1 MPLRCI
7 GGTPC
12 PWCNHRAGK
21 RHQNSQPWTTT
32 LFLMGGS
39 QEALLSFLSS
49 ETTFSELTATHPRW
63 ILESSPASLAT
74 SSASWAPA
82 TGHDHLAHDRPAQDG
97 VAAAG
102 DRPGDRD
109 AARGTLF
116 PFLLCTG
123 IYSCVSLWYIISQ
136 NYTSCEHSSW
146 AGSGRSHSNR
156 LRMLTGPPSHL
167 LPGHSGSCSFPPGRG
182 WTLVGDKHPHSPPH
196 RACPTVPT
204 TSLMGRGTPA
214 PAPARHGAL
223 ACIFSRQLAQKA
235 TSRLSRLP
243 QKSVKSFSSRSA
255 NLSSPVA
262 LERQVLVSMVL

>member
-1 MPLRCI
+1 MPLGCI

-21 RHQNSQPWTTT
+21 CHQNSQPRTTT

-39 QEALLSFLSS
+39 QEALLSLLSS

-63 ILESSPASLAT
+63 ILESSPASAAT

-82 TGHDHLAHDRPAQDG
+82 TGHDCLAHDRPAQDG

-102 DRPGDRD
+102 DRAGDRD

-156 LRMLTGPPSHL
+156 LRMLTGHPPARSCGTAA
-167 LPGHSGSCSFPPGRG
+167 PGASLQEEDGHWWGTSYPTAPPPEPAQ
-182 WTLVGDKHPHSPPH
+182 LSPPQVS
-196 RACPTVPT
+196 RAGGRQPQPPPV
-204 TSLMGRGTPA
+204 MGRWRA
-214 PAPARHGAL
+214 
-223 ACIFSRQLAQKA
+223 
-235 TSRLSRLP
+235 
-243 QKSVKSFSSRSA
+243 
-255 NLSSPVA
+255 SSPGSWPRRPPA
-262 LERQVLVSMVL
+262 GCRGCHRSL

>member
-1 MPLRCI
+1 MC
-7 GGTPC
+7 TPC

-21 RHQNSQPWTTT
+21 RLQNSQPRTSI
-32 LFLMGGS
+32 LFPMGGS
-39 QEALLSFLSS
+39 KEALLSLLSS
-49 ETTFSELTATHPRW
+49 ETTFSELIATRPRW
-63 ILESSPASLAT
+63 ILESSPASSAT
-74 SSASWAPA
+74 SSASRAPA
-82 TGHDHLAHDRPAQDG
+82 TGRDRPAQDG

-102 DRPGDRD
+102 DQAGDRD

-116 PFLLCTG
+116 LLLLCTG
-123 IYSCVSLWYIISQ
+123 IYSGVSLWYIISQ

-146 AGSGRSHSNR
+146 AGSGRSHSDR
-156 LRMLTGPPSHL
+156 LRMFTGQPSRL
-167 LPGHSGSCSFPPGRG
+167 LPGHSGSCNFLPGRG
-182 WTLVGDKHPHSPPH
+182 WTLVGGQAPPQPPPP
-196 RACPTVPT
+196 RTCPTVPP
-204 TSLMGRGTPA
+204 TSLTGRGTPA
-214 PAPARHGAL
+214 PAPACHGAL